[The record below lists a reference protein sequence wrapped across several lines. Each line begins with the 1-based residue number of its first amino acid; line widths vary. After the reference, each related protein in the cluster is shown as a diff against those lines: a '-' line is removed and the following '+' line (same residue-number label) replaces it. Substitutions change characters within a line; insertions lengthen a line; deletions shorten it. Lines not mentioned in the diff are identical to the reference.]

1 MPHGF
6 IVLVGGWGVG
16 VRGVGSGMCR
26 GSFPTLGRHGGNKIV
41 VVQWDEEAKAKFKK
55 CSYEQ
60 KSNHDPRKRQ
70 TINKAHKLR

>member
-1 MPHGF
+1 
-6 IVLVGGWGVG
+6 
-16 VRGVGSGMCR
+16 MCR